1 MGCGSSTNT
10 VSPVKDSSSSPT
22 NITIQPQRYQQTVGN
37 VEQDEQHAQIEDL
50 VQNFFLVWLD
60 NHLNE
65 SKEDFHN
72 SLTKLHRTIDVIE
85 KFSDANEC
93 IMHISRSENKKI
105 FLVVSG
111 KLTND
116 IVPLTHDKSQIYAI
130 YIFCFDK
137 SKYEQWVTEKWPK
150 IRGVFTDIDS
160 ISDSLRQ
167 AVRDCDDDDIKI
179 TGQIEPSFMYSMLFK
194 EIVLEIHFD
203 LEKEI
208 PALAEYARQMVTLT
222 TILFAGIQ
230 TSASHTRC

>member
-1 MGCGSSTNT
+1 
-10 VSPVKDSSSSPT
+10 
-22 NITIQPQRYQQTVGN
+22 
-37 VEQDEQHAQIEDL
+37 
-50 VQNFFLVWLD
+50 
-60 NHLNE
+60 
-65 SKEDFHN
+65 
-72 SLTKLHRTIDVIE
+72 
-85 KFSDANEC
+85 
-93 IMHISRSENKKI
+93 
-105 FLVVSG
+105 VSG